1 MKVEIAMRDG
11 ALEVR
16 IRVENPDVRVT
27 LQNELPDLDRA
38 LKEAHVDVSRFEVG
52 DYHPGQ
58 DEARRQTANG
68 NGPVDASPLDADDP
82 GEQLGERSVGWV
94 RISESGRMDCLV

>member
-16 IRVENPDVRVT
+16 IRVENPDVRAT
-27 LQNELPDLDRA
+27 IQNELPDLDRA
-38 LKEAHVDVSRFEVG
+38 LKETHVDVSRFEVG

-58 DEARRQTANG
+58 DEERREAANG
-68 NGPVDASPLDADDP
+68 NGPVDGSYLGADDL
-82 GEQLGERSVGWV
+82 GEPLRERSVGWV